1 MIKLNNFSNC
11 QFGTLT
17 TLTNDKTGLVMFIAA
32 EIGRMWGHKNLKQVI
47 KRLLNA
53 NEYKVIKK
61 SEYSEFFQF
70 LVSNKLL
77 PTKAQRIQLIT
88 ESGVYKLALS
98 SNLEK
103 AKMFRDWVTGEI
115 LPSIKHTG
123 YYSIADQTST
133 IMLHTDVAIQKMN
146 SKDINRV
153 NYIDK
158 GIDAVIEYNRMNCL
172 LHTGKLPHEIKQ
184 IGKEAGLN
192 STETSSAK
200 EVLRHINP
208 AVACAMSFTDS
219 LVKKGFDL
227 KTISEL
233 SKQSAI
239 PLFEAMIK
247 IGINPI
253 DYKI

>member
-1 MIKLNNFSNC
+1 
-11 QFGTLT
+11 
-17 TLTNDKTGLVMFIAA
+17 
-32 EIGRMWGHKNLKQVI
+32 
-47 KRLLNA
+47 
-53 NEYKVIKK
+53 
-61 SEYSEFFQF
+61 
-70 LVSNKLL
+70 
-77 PTKAQRIQLIT
+77 
-88 ESGVYKLALS
+88 
-98 SNLEK
+98 
-103 AKMFRDWVTGEI
+103 
-115 LPSIKHTG
+115 
-123 YYSIADQTST
+123 
-133 IMLHTDVAIQKMN
+133 VAIQKMN

-184 IGKEAGLN
+184 IGINAGLK
-192 STETSSAK
+192 SKETQSAK

-233 SKQSAI
+233 SRQSAI

-253 DYKI
+253 DYEI